1 MLLGLLTISNCHY
14 LAIFFLRRAKFTRV
28 DVPQAP
34 NKGPPLPVKKRGK
47 NGVTEPLPPFQGS
60 PKKQWEKKE
69 GKMKEKKHLHLTPIN
84 CHALQRVPFLIK
96 FHRHRNSLSFVC
108 E

>member
-1 MLLGLLTISNCHY
+1 MLLGLLTISSCHY

-60 PKKQWEKKE
+60 PKKTVGKKRRKNE
-69 GKMKEKKHLHLTPIN
+69 GKKTPPPHPN
-84 CHALQRVPFLIK
+84 
-96 FHRHRNSLSFVC
+96 
-108 E
+108 